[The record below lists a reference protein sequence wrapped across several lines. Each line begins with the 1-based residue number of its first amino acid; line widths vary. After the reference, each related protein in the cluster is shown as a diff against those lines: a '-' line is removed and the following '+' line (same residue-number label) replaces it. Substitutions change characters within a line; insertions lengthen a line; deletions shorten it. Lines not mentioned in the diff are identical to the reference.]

1 MPDLDQPGATS
12 GRTTSGRGP
21 SRRSV
26 LRGAAGAGAA
36 GLAAGTLAQLAVA
49 APADASSR
57 TDSRT
62 DSALPAS
69 QEASGSEA
77 VVAHVRDAATG
88 EIDVFHGTSVTRV
101 RDKALAAQ
109 LVRASR

>member
-1 MPDLDQPGATS
+1 MPDLDQPGTTNGRATN
-12 GRTTSGRGP
+12 GRTP

-26 LRGAAGAGAA
+26 LRAAAGAGAA
-36 GLAAGTLAQLAVA
+36 GLAAGTLAQMAVA

-57 TDSRT
+57 TDS
-62 DSALPAS
+62 AQPAS
-69 QEASGSEA
+69 HEAPDSQA
-77 VVAHVRDAATG
+77 IVAHVRDAATG

-101 RDKALAAQ
+101 HDKALAAH

>member
-1 MPDLDQPGATS
+1 MPDLDQAAATS
-12 GRTTSGRGP
+12 GGKAP

-26 LRGAAGAGAA
+26 LRAAAGAGAA
-36 GLAAGTLAQLAVA
+36 GLAAGTLAQIAVA

-57 TDSRT
+57 TGAT
-62 DSALPAS
+62 LPAS
-69 QEASGSEA
+69 QEAPGAEA
-77 VVAHVRDAATG
+77 IVAHVRDAATG
-88 EIDVFHGTSVTRV
+88 EIDVFHGTNVTRV